1 MLTTIITIIIMS
13 IMMMMMIIIIIII
26 IIITITV
33 KFYGSALPNKQNT
46 YTKVEHRNT
55 RTRCEI
61 CSKLTIIT
69 PNDDVLASLLW
80 ASNIFPTFF

>member
-1 MLTTIITIIIMS
+1 MLTTIITIIIIS
-13 IMMMMMIIIIIII
+13 IMIIIIII
-26 IIITITV
+26 TTTTV

-61 CSKLTIIT
+61 CSKLTITT
-69 PNDDVLASLLW
+69 PNDDVLASLL
-80 ASNIFPTFF
+80 

>member
-1 MLTTIITIIIMS
+1 MS
-13 IMMMMMIIIIIII
+13 IMMMMIIII

-61 CSKLTIIT
+61 CSKLIIT